1 LDLDVLQREWL
12 GNTLQ
17 AWSLAVVLGVIT
29 AFALR
34 IAAKTVVRRL
44 SAIAESTET
53 YWDDVVAGVL
63 GATKTWF
70 LLIVGILVATIML
83 TLPADWE
90 DAVRRAAAAAFILQG
105 GFWAAAGVAGWL
117 SNYRRQRMKDDP
129 AAATTVGAIG
139 FVGKI
144 VLWSLV
150 ALLVLDN
157 LGVNVTALVAG
168 LGVGG
173 IAVALA
179 AQNLLGDLFASMSIV
194 LDKPFVLGDFIVIG
208 EFAGSV
214 EHIGLKTTR
223 IRSLTGEQLVF
234 SNGDLLSSRVRNY
247 GRMRERRILF
257 GVGVTYQT
265 PKAKLER
272 IPGMLRQA
280 VEAVERT
287 RFDRSH
293 FKAFG
298 PSSLDFETVYYVQ
311 VPEYAAY
318 MDAQQKINLA
328 IVERFEAE
336 GIEFA
341 YPTQTIFL
349 AKEGG

>member
-1 LDLDVLQREWL
+1 MSRKEFLD
-12 GNTLQ
+12 NTLQ
-17 AWSLAVVLGVIT
+17 AWSLAVLLGAGT
-29 AFALR
+29 AVALR
-34 IAAKTVVRRL
+34 ILARTIVRRL
-44 SAIAESTET
+44 AGIAQRTET

-70 LLIVGILVATIML
+70 LAIVAAFVAALVL
-83 TLPADWE
+83 TLPPDWE
-90 DAVRRAAAAAFILQG
+90 EMIRRAAAAALIVQAGL
-105 GFWAAAGVAGWL
+105 WAAAGLTGWL
-117 SNYRRQRMKDDP
+117 ANYRRLRMKDDP
-129 AAATTVGAIG
+129 AAATTVAALG

-150 ALLVLDN
+150 LLLALDN
-157 LGVNVTALVAG
+157 VGVDVTALVAG

-194 LDKPFVLGDFIVIG
+194 FDKPFVLGDFIVIG

-223 IRSLTGEQLVF
+223 IRSITGEQLVF
-234 SNGDLLSSRVRNY
+234 SNADLLASRVRNY

-257 GVGVTYQT
+257 SVGVVYQT
-265 PKAKLER
+265 PKEKLER
-272 IPGMLRQA
+272 IPAILREA
-280 VEAVERT
+280 VETAERT
-287 RFDRSH
+287 RFDRAH

-298 PSSLDFETVYYVQ
+298 PSSLDFEVVYYVQ
-311 VPEYAAY
+311 VPDFARY
-318 MDAQQKINLA
+318 MDAQQKINLE
-328 IVERFEAE
+328 IVGRFAAE

-341 YPTQTIFL
+341 YPTQTIFI
-349 AKEGG
+349 AHENA